1 MSISVLGAFAAVQ
14 MLAVLWYYVPLVRKE
29 VAESAAQARLA
40 QQQQQAAQQAQAQA
54 PAVQAPSDQA
64 ALPPGDLQKVE
75 RLLSES
81 DRNFRIGQ
89 FDAALKPLEELES
102 ILPGDPNVLYR
113 KAQILIRMDQPGEAA
128 VALEEAVK
136 HPGLPAEVRVQM
148 EKQIEQFLR
157 QADSMGLTRSPR
169 SSVAAE
175 GGGDEM
181 REDTGLQPGANLG
194 IVDVRLKDG
203 KTGMKNLLVAV
214 KSRPGAA
221 INVQDVKIYVYFY
234 EESEDG
240 EVLITESKVVTQW
253 LSPPVDWGAN
263 EPELLEGLYI
273 LPESGLPGSST
284 ANGSPGRKY
293 HGYVVAVYYNR
304 ELQDFRSD
312 PARLAKDFPL
322 PLYLKENVE

>member
-1 MSISVLGAFAAVQ
+1 MSISVLGLFAAIQ
-14 MLAVLWYYVPLVRKE
+14 MLALLWHYGPLVRKE

-40 QQQQQAAQQAQAQA
+40 QQQAAQQAQAQA
-54 PAVQAPSDQA
+54 QAPAAQPPADQTT
-64 ALPPGDLQKVE
+64 LPPGDLQKVE

-89 FDAALKPLEELES
+89 FDAALKPLEELEV

-113 KAQILIRMDQPGEAA
+113 KAQILIRLDQPGEAA

-136 HPGLPAEVRVQM
+136 HPGLPAEVRAQM

-169 SSVAAE
+169 SSAAE

-194 IVDVRLKDG
+194 IVDVRLKEG
-203 KTGMKNLLVAV
+203 KPGMKNLLVAV

-253 LSPPVDWGAN
+253 LSPPVDWAAN

-293 HGYVVAVYYNR
+293 HGYVVAVYYNK

>member
-1 MSISVLGAFAAVQ
+1 MSISVLGLFAAIQ
-14 MLAVLWYYVPLVRKE
+14 MLALLWHYGPLVRKE

-40 QQQQQAAQQAQAQA
+40 QQQAAQQAQAQA
-54 PAVQAPSDQA
+54 QAPAAQPPADQTT
-64 ALPPGDLQKVE
+64 LPPGDLQKVE

-89 FDAALKPLEELES
+89 FDAALKPLEELEV

-113 KAQILIRMDQPGEAA
+113 KAQILIRLDQPGEAA

-136 HPGLPAEVRVQM
+136 HPGLPAEVRAQM

-169 SSVAAE
+169 SSAAE

-194 IVDVRLKDG
+194 IVDVRLKEG
-203 KTGMKNLLVAV
+203 KPGMKNLLVAV

-253 LSPPVDWGAN
+253 LSPPVDWAAN

-293 HGYVVAVYYNR
+293 HGYVVAVYYNK

-312 PARLAKDFPL
+312 PSRLAKDFPL